1 MKDTG
6 FAFDEYV
13 LVEYNL
19 NDKKMICKSFLSSFL
34 FLWQLD
40 KNEAGNLWNTNE
52 YVLVNWKE
60 LDLRDWIVSPF
71 NRFLLLNRAQKSRV
85 SEGGL
90 PDRCWQDAWYRGL
103 SGLAFSKAE
112 RDNTSVC

>member
-1 MKDTG
+1 MEDTG

-40 KNEAGNLWNTNE
+40 KNEAANLWNTNE
-52 YVLVNWKE
+52 YVL
-60 LDLRDWIVSPF
+60 
-71 NRFLLLNRAQKSRV
+71 
-85 SEGGL
+85 
-90 PDRCWQDAWYRGL
+90 
-103 SGLAFSKAE
+103 AF
-112 RDNTSVC
+112 